1 MLRQIRKSR
10 GLTMKQ
16 LGDLVG
22 KSEPAIGLYETGNR
36 EPDFE
41 TLLKLADVLNCSV
54 DSILGNNFALTADEE
69 YLLYF
74 FRSLNDLGQRQ
85 LLKTARSYSED
96 PDMAQK
102 K

>member
-1 MLRQIRKSR
+1 
-10 GLTMKQ
+10 MKQ

-41 TLLKLADVLNCSV
+41 TLLRMADVLDCSV
-54 DSILGNNFALTADEE
+54 DSILGNKFALTVDEE
-69 YLLYF
+69 YLLFF
-74 FRSLNDLGQRQ
+74 FRSLNDLGKRQ

-96 PDMAQK
+96 PDMAENN
-102 K
+102 